1 MISLQLFV
9 LLPSKCSRIFLFY
22 VGVLGTSDVKFLT
35 PHSNIDKVINEPWRI
50 LFMNNNERKTERRIK
65 STQSEIP
72 ETNCLPSTVMTLCI
86 RYLHL
91 PHLFTLNLIW
101 RNLVDF
107 HGLLFNSRPLL
118 AMRKNVPF
126 QTIDCR
132 KHLQSMFQIHSLYLA
147 LTY

>member
-35 PHSNIDKVINEPWRI
+35 PHSNIDNKVINEPWRI
-50 LFMNNNERKTERRIK
+50 LFMNNNERKTEIQIK

-91 PHLFTLNLIW
+91 PHLLTLNLIL
-101 RNLVDF
+101 RNWVIFMDF
-107 HGLLFNSRPLL
+107 YSIESPPAGHEKECPFSDPQSVFSFNIL
-118 AMRKNVPF
+118 AQQAR
-126 QTIDCR
+126 C
-132 KHLQSMFQIHSLYLA
+132 
-147 LTY
+147 

>member
-9 LLPSKCSRIFLFY
+9 LLPSKCSRVFLFY

-35 PHSNIDKVINEPWRI
+35 PHSNIDNKVINEPWRI
-50 LFMNNNERKTERRIK
+50 LFMNNNERKTERQIK

-91 PHLFTLNLIW
+91 PHLFTLNLIL
-101 RNLVDF
+101 RNWLIFMDF
-107 HGLLFNSRPLL
+107 YSSRPLL